1 MDLITKITTFCREL
15 GDTTL
20 LELARKQNNEA
31 PLRRAVDAL
40 RAGDIGPALEAD
52 LNALDDM
59 AERETGQRLFRVTRG
74 GYSPL
79 PLYQSNPGAQWW
91 TCPGGRC
98 AGRGRVK
105 PGQQSPVCGVTGEE
119 LVPGP
124 LPE

>member
-20 LELARKQNNEA
+20 LELARKQDNEA
-31 PLRRAVDAL
+31 LYRRAVDTL

-52 LNALDDM
+52 LDALDE
-59 AERETGQRLFRVTRG
+59 AVKRETGQRLFPVTRG

-79 PLYQSNPGAQWW
+79 PPYRSNPGAQWW
-91 TCPGGRC
+91 TCPGRRC

-105 PGQQSPVCGVTGEE
+105 PGQQPPVCGVTGEE
-119 LVPGP
+119 VVPGP
-124 LPE
+124 LPG